1 MEGGE
6 VSIRKD
12 KTALR
17 RLDAMWEDSQ
27 VALRAP
33 PTAQVAPK
41 VLARGVHAL
50 LVLLMRVAQYQVLL
64 SRLCIPVGALGAHS
78 GKRGML
84 EAKGG
89 ADCEGRGSA
98 RIVGSLAK
106 RESDMEVKYSPQSL
120 KSKERPITGVLFYE
134 ESVHASIRSL
144 MSSISSSV
152 LRTYHPMSETAALG
166 TQRAVAISPTGK
178 TETRKFDGVGTAG
191 VGAPRLA
198 KDGGFGL

>member
-1 MEGGE
+1 
-6 VSIRKD
+6 
-12 KTALR
+12 
-17 RLDAMWEDSQ
+17 MWEDSQ

-120 KSKERPITGVLFYE
+120 KSKERPITGVH
-134 ESVHASIRSL
+134 S
-144 MSSISSSV
+144 
-152 LRTYHPMSETAALG
+152 
-166 TQRAVAISPTGK
+166 
-178 TETRKFDGVGTAG
+178 TRKVCMRPFDRSCL
-191 VGAPRLA
+191 PFLRLS
-198 KDGGFGL
+198 FGLTIRCPKRPRWGRSVRWPYPQQGRLKRGSLTG